1 MREIALEEEEESYG
15 QCVGRYS
22 HETFTFIRVLCDGQN
37 FYILTMS
44 QENEIQSPMGI
55 PPYTLT
61 R

>member
-1 MREIALEEEEESYG
+1 MREIALEEEEESSG

-22 HETFTFIRVLCDGQN
+22 HETFTFMRVLCDGQN

-44 QENEIQSPMGI
+44 QENESESPMGI